1 MSVTVTIECRTEA
14 EAASVRQAA
23 AFAAEMHSLARS
35 APDGQV
41 LSLAEAHALGQ
52 GRTLLRDTLAA
63 AAQARVDAA
72 EQKGGMRVSARAPA
86 GSASR
91 GGTAAT

>member
-1 MSVTVTIECRTEA
+1 MPVIVTVECHSEA
-14 EAASVRQAA
+14 EAASLRQAA
-23 AFAAEMHSLARS
+23 AFVAEMHQLALA

-52 GRTLLRDTLAA
+52 GRGLLRDTLAA

-72 EQKGGMRVSARAPA
+72 EKKGAPPAPARAPA

>member
-1 MSVTVTIECRTEA
+1 MPVTVTIECRTEA

-23 AFAAEMHSLARS
+23 AFATEMHDLAL
-35 APDGQV
+35 AAGGGQA
-41 LSLAEAHALGQ
+41 LHLAEAHALGQ
-52 GRTLLRDTLAA
+52 GRALLRDTLRS
-63 AAQARVDAA
+63 AAQARIDAD
-72 EQKGGMRVSARAPA
+72 EQRGGPHASARAPA

>member
-1 MSVTVTIECRTEA
+1 MPVTVTIECRTEA

-23 AFAAEMHSLARS
+23 AFAAEMHSLALS
-35 APDGQV
+35 APEGQV
-41 LSLAEAHALGQ
+41 LSLAEAHALGR
-52 GRTLLRDTLAA
+52 GRTLLRDTLRA
-63 AAQARVDAA
+63 AAQARIDSA
-72 EQKGGMRVSARAPA
+72 EQKGGTPASARAPA